1 MGRAQAWP
9 TQRLFDSALIAD
21 PHLVVAQGVA
31 GLLSHVVRSTT
42 VVGSGEELIE
52 SARHAAPSLVV
63 TEVKMLGISGIDAMT
78 HLRSQGCKTPF
89 LFLTTNAEPAIALM
103 AIRAG
108 ARAYLPK
115 TVAIDEL
122 LRALEN
128 VAGGHSCVAPH
139 LTALMIAE
147 TRSTLPV
154 LTPMQ
159 LRILQSISDGVGTK
173 DLAALLG
180 VSVRTVES
188 HKYVMM
194 QELNVHT
201 TLQLLRKA
209 RAEGLIGA

>member
-9 TQRLFDSALIAD
+9 TQRLFDNALIAD

-31 GLLSHVVRSTT
+31 GLLSRVVRSTT

-52 SARHAAPSLVV
+52 SARNAAPSLVV
-63 TEVKMLGISGIDAMT
+63 TEVKMLGISGIDAMV

-89 LFLTTNAEPAIALM
+89 LFLTTNAEPAMALM

-128 VAGGHSCVAPH
+128 VAGGRSYVAPH

-147 TRSTLPV
+147 KRSTLPV

-173 DLAALLG
+173 ELAALLG

-194 QELNVHT
+194 QELKVHT